1 LKKISLV
8 LNKIKEEMVNKVQLI
23 GRLGKDPEIR
33 TFEGNN
39 KIANFTLAT
48 NERYKD
54 KTGNMVDVTDWH
66 NVVVRFTKQAEIA
79 EKYLKKG
86 MLVYIEGKLKNRSW
100 DDKDGNKKYIT
111 EVVVDSFN
119 MLERKDDNGN
129 QTSSNTGAPSYNTP
143 QEAMPESKSETDGSP
158 F

>member
-1 LKKISLV
+1 
-8 LNKIKEEMVNKVQLI
+8 MVNKVQLI

-119 MLERKDDNGN
+119 MLEKQDVSM
-129 QTSSNTGAPSYNTP
+129 TLPPTESNKKIVDTP
-143 QEAMPESKSETDGSP
+143 TTTPEETTPESKSETDGLP

>member
-1 LKKISLV
+1 
-8 LNKIKEEMVNKVQLI
+8 MVNKVQLI

-54 KTGNMVDVTDWH
+54 KTGNMIDVTDWH

-129 QTSSNTGAPSYNTP
+129 ATSSNTGATSYTTP
-143 QEAMPESKSETDGSP
+143 QETTPESKSETDDSP

>member
-1 LKKISLV
+1 
-8 LNKIKEEMVNKVQLI
+8 MVNKVQLI

-54 KTGNMVDVTDWH
+54 KTGNMIDVTDWH

-129 QTSSNTGAPSYNTP
+129 ATSSNTGATSYTTP
-143 QEAMPESKSETDGSP
+143 QETTPESKSEGDDLP
-158 F
+158 Y

>member
-1 LKKISLV
+1 
-8 LNKIKEEMVNKVQLI
+8 MVNKVQLI

-54 KTGNMVDVTDWH
+54 KTGNMIDVTDWH

-100 DDKDGNKKYIT
+100 DDKYGNKKYIT

-129 QTSSNTGAPSYNTP
+129 ATSSNTGATSYTTP
-143 QEAMPESKSETDGSP
+143 QETTPESKSETDGLP

>member
-1 LKKISLV
+1 ML
-8 LNKIKEEMVNKVQLI
+8 NKVQLI

-39 KIANFTLAT
+39 KNANFTLAT
-48 NERYKD
+48 NERYRD
-54 KTGNMVDVTDWH
+54 KNGNMVDLTDWH
-66 NVVVRFTKQAEIA
+66 NLVVKYTKQAEIA

-86 MLVYIEGKLKNRSW
+86 MMIYVEGKLKNRSW

-111 EVVVDSFN
+111 EVVVESFT
-119 MLERKDDNGN
+119 MLERKED
-129 QTSSNTGAPSYNTP
+129 GAINNAPTAGVTLRSP
-143 QEAMPESKSETDGSP
+143 QEAQAENNTGNAMADDLP

>member
-1 LKKISLV
+1 
-8 LNKIKEEMVNKVQLI
+8 MVNKVQLI

-54 KTGNMVDVTDWH
+54 KTGNMIDVTDWH

-119 MLERKDDNGN
+119 MLEKQDVSM
-129 QTSSNTGAPSYNTP
+129 TLPPTESNKKIVDTP
-143 QEAMPESKSETDGSP
+143 TTTPEETTPESKSETDGLP

>member
-1 LKKISLV
+1 
-8 LNKIKEEMVNKVQLI
+8 MVNKVQLI

-54 KTGNMVDVTDWH
+54 KTGNMIDVTDWH

-119 MLERKDDNGN
+119 MLEKQDVSM
-129 QTSSNTGAPSYNTP
+129 TLPPTESNKKIVDTPTTTP
-143 QEAMPESKSETDGSP
+143 QETTPESKSEGDDLP